1 MSLCLIAS
9 VQTSLTTPVHLCKIL
24 YVPLHTGFPRKKDIF
39 PLCNIKLLCIS
50 LLPVYFIKVLQ
61 NYSDLLRYNWDLE
74 TLSFEWLL
82 RVVSK
87 FTVCKRFCQIY
98 NFYAIWQKKTKK
110 KHAIKVQSEVIGT
123 TSGSCLFGFCTFY
136 VQSFHIRNWSENIVI
151 FSLANLYV
159 VR

>member
-74 TLSFEWLL
+74 TLSFEWLS

-98 NFYAIWQKKTKK
+98 NFYAIWQKKNKK
-110 KHAIKVQSEVIGT
+110 KTRYKGT
-123 TSGSCLFGFCTFY
+123 VWSDWHNKWQLSLWFLYILCTIISY
-136 VQSFHIRNWSENIVI
+136 SK
-151 FSLANLYV
+151 L
-159 VR
+159 VRKHCDF